1 MARYLSCLFLIFTFI
16 IPNIASAQATAT
28 PQSFDQYP
36 SFIELTSATND
47 GGKVVLRCGYSS
59 PNGQVVSL
67 DPSFHELSI
76 LNESHKS
83 YSRIQ
88 HIDNFLIATSSD
100 PTGGPGLLLELIKP
114 DSSVTAKNCQTDLNT
129 DTIGNCHSIQPFTF
143 ANQLQAGDQK
153 IEQQCADM
161 MRESGAKIN
170 ASLASV
176 PKTESFKATLRQ
188 KIAILAAP

>member
-1 MARYLSCLFLIFTFI
+1 MSRYLSCLFFAFVLV
-16 IPNIASAQATAT
+16 IPGIAHAQGTAT

-47 GGKVVLRCGYSS
+47 GAKVVLRCGYSS

-76 LNESHKS
+76 LNEGHKS

-100 PTGGPGLLLELIKP
+100 PTGGSGLLLELIKP
-114 DSSVTAKNCQTDLNT
+114 DSSIVAKNCQTDLNT
-129 DTIGNCHSIQPFTF
+129 DAIGNCHSIQPFTF
-143 ANQLQAGDQK
+143 ANQIQAGDQK
-153 IEQQCADM
+153 IEQQCSDM
-161 MRESGAKIN
+161 IRESGGKIN

-188 KIAILAAP
+188 KI